1 MKPFDTPLAI
11 FLAALLAAI
20 GFSPAAAQVV
30 GVTAALRNEVRMTSA
45 ADSRMHEA
53 RLKERVALGNDIAT
67 GKASMAQLLLLD
79 RTSFSVGSSARICRP
94 SVGWLQPRPRAASE
108 SDPVSAT
115 AKKLR
120 TSDQSG
126 LGSVAAIHS

>member
-79 RTSFSVGSSARICRP
+79 RTSFSVGSSARVRIDRF
-94 SVGWLQPRPRAASE
+94 VYDPRQKASSMTGV
-108 SDPVSAT
+108 SDLIA
-115 AKKLR
+115 L
-120 TSDQSG
+120 
-126 LGSVAAIHS
+126 